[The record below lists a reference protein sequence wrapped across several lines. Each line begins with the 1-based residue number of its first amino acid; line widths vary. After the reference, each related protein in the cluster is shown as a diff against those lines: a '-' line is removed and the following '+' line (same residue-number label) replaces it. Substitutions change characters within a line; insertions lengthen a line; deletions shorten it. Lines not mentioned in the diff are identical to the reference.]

1 MAQTPNPSRRSWVG
15 PAPMPFLT
23 PRPER
28 RHLEMRWDNG
38 GSRSAARRSG
48 VGAVAGNGGRGG
60 RSEMDREVNVQV
72 VLRCRPLSE
81 DEQRAN
87 VQSVISC
94 NDQKREE
101 VTVLH
106 SLFKEAD
113 KKFTFDKVFGPKS
126 QQRSIYDHAVAP
138 MVEDVLEGYNCTVF
152 AFGQTGTG
160 KTYTMEGEMRHKAS
174 ELPDTAGV
182 IPRAVRHIF
191 NTLEAQ
197 KADYSMKVTF
207 LELYNEDITDLLASE
222 DRSKFAEDR
231 HKRHITLME
240 DGKGRSVIR
249 GLEEIVVY
257 SPSDIYKLLEH
268 GSARRRT
275 ADTTLNK
282 QSSRSHAVFSINIH
296 VKETVGNEE
305 LMKFGRLNLVDLAG
319 SENIARSGV
328 KEDRAR
334 EAGEMNKSLLTLG
347 RVITALVEHSVHV
360 PYRDSKLTRLLR
372 ESLGGKAKTCIIAT
386 VSPSVYSLEETLVTL
401 DYASRAK
408 SIRNKPEANK
418 KICKSVVLKD
428 LYQEMERMKQDVKA
442 AREKNGIYIPH
453 ERFILDE
460 AEKKAMREKLEH
472 LELSLE
478 KQNKEVE
485 KFRGL
490 YLEEQECRLNF
501 EFQNKD
507 LNANIESW
515 KGKFQDLQEAHCRAN
530 MSLKEKDFIISNL
543 LCSEN
548 LILEHAKDMR
558 KNLENASSDVAVL
571 LNKLERQSNTEAA
584 NEGLLSSF
592 RAELNQSLGILH
604 NTVVGSVCEQ
614 RKILEYMDEQMK
626 SYFSAKTE
634 STDQLEKRI
643 AQAKDIYVSGVQCMK
658 ELANTLRQRSVMDS
672 EQMRLN
678 ISTHAIAID
687 NFLAMMVSEAE
698 QVLDDI
704 LKSTSELKELLA
716 FSSKLQHAGLK
727 RSLASAQGI
736 SKTSIDF
743 FKDIRIHV
751 SRLIKITEQNQ
762 IQRSSKLLEFE
773 NEFKEICVNDEQAA
787 LDKIAAILSGLT
799 AKKTTMV
806 STYVGQ
812 LNEIYSEEQ
821 KHMNLEMSNL
831 QQVSDNGKDESVAY
845 VGEVESRF
853 QEDMSL
859 HARLNG
865 QMEGILEQCLKNGE
879 HSVSY
884 WSHTQSSLHDLCKSA
899 IMEVDDFS
907 EERKNKNEDIFQEK
921 LTFSLQ
927 NDTEFH
933 AITSD
938 VLTSSKNS
946 LVLEHEA
953 RKMIESVS
961 TTLLDHMKLMNEK
974 HSEDT
979 DSIRNIASNCLEKDY
994 MANSPIRHRPREL
1007 LTNANGLESIEEL
1020 RSFVPDLVAKFRS
1033 ENKLDEDDKGK
1044 QFSDQTMRT
1053 PRSPL
1058 MPVNQYIE

>member
-138 MVEDVLEGYNCTVF
+138 MV
-152 AFGQTGTG
+152 
-160 KTYTMEGEMRHKAS
+160 
-174 ELPDTAGV
+174 
-182 IPRAVRHIF
+182 
-191 NTLEAQ
+191 
-197 KADYSMKVTF
+197 TF

-240 DGKGRSVIR
+240 DGKG
-249 GLEEIVVY
+249 
-257 SPSDIYKLLEH
+257 
-268 GSARRRT
+268 
-275 ADTTLNK
+275 
-282 QSSRSHAVFSINIH
+282 SRSHAVFSINIH

-328 KEDRAR
+328 KE
-334 EAGEMNKSLLTLG
+334 
-347 RVITALVEHSVHV
+347 
-360 PYRDSKLTRLLR
+360 
-372 ESLGGKAKTCIIAT
+372 
-386 VSPSVYSLEETLVTL
+386 
-401 DYASRAK
+401 
-408 SIRNKPEANK
+408 
-418 KICKSVVLKD
+418 
-428 LYQEMERMKQDVKA
+428 
-442 AREKNGIYIPH
+442 
-453 ERFILDE
+453 
-460 AEKKAMREKLEH
+460 AMREKLEH

-507 LNANIESW
+507 LN
-515 KGKFQDLQEAHCRAN
+515 
-530 MSLKEKDFIISNL
+530 
-543 LCSEN
+543 
-548 LILEHAKDMR
+548 
-558 KNLENASSDVAVL
+558 
-571 LNKLERQSNTEAA
+571 
-584 NEGLLSSF
+584 
-592 RAELNQSLGILH
+592 
-604 NTVVGSVCEQ
+604 
-614 RKILEYMDEQMK
+614 
-626 SYFSAKTE
+626 

-884 WSHTQSSLHDLCKSA
+884 WSHTQSSLHDLCSVVDSQMRNYRREEDDQLFRYQLKREGRGKYKMQSSGKGQGFVGQDHVLSTSDTEGRRVLEEELSWARLERQRVLTLSAEADEAIWSLAELARRTMQERDEARNQARMLLSELHARNAQMMMLPVTPSPRVPIVRPDAFAATGYSPLCRMAMQGQHYAQTTGTAGHCVASSSGFGHMSLASSSLHGFASSSQEDHFDPDMFLVDVDESPQHVVSATAGSSNGGSSGTNGQVAEHEQKPFQLRGKSA
-899 IMEVDDFS
+899 QAAVL
-907 EERKNKNEDIFQEK
+907 RG
-921 LTFSLQ
+921 TAGHG
-927 NDTEFH
+927 H
-933 AITSD
+933 AS
-938 VLTSSKNS
+938 
-946 LVLEHEA
+946 
-953 RKMIESVS
+953 
-961 TTLLDHMKLMNEK
+961 
-974 HSEDT
+974 
-979 DSIRNIASNCLEKDY
+979 
-994 MANSPIRHRPREL
+994 
-1007 LTNANGLESIEEL
+1007 
-1020 RSFVPDLVAKFRS
+1020 
-1033 ENKLDEDDKGK
+1033 
-1044 QFSDQTMRT
+1044 
-1053 PRSPL
+1053 
-1058 MPVNQYIE
+1058 